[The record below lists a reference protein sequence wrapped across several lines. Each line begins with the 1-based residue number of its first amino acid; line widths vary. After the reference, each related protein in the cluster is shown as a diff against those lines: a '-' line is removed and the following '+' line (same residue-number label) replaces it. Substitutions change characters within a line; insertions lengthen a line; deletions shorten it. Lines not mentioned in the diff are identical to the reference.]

1 MVNLYLKTER
11 VHSYPFTLPGRKS
24 HSHLLSGSLSNPQ
37 KGSAF
42 VPFGVNPSVVWDE
55 QTSHYSGKDLA
66 GTLFIGIHTC
76 LSGLEKTKLISPH
89 IASCFFCC
97 CGSDG
102 GFFCF
107 VLFSEQKKV
116 GEIQ

>member
-1 MVNLYLKTER
+1 MVNPYLKTAR

-24 HSHLLSGSLSNPQ
+24 HSHLLSRSLSNLQ

-89 IASCFFCC
+89 IASCFLVVVVVVVAF
-97 CGSDG
+97 
-102 GFFCF
+102 F
-107 VLFSEQKKV
+107 VLFCSQNKKR
-116 GEIQ
+116 